1 MSVPEFAT
9 LEVCH
14 KCEVVDGVLRYP
26 PVGTSVLVVGGGPC
40 GYMTA
45 LECWRKGLDVRIV
58 EKADKV
64 TVVGDSFLV
73 GPSGLA
79 TLKCYP
85 SMLQEYHDGKIAWDN
100 FLSFRRLDGF
110 PLMPSQELEYNRN
123 DVPHHAAWPLRVKA
137 MVSRA
142 GFTNMLHKQCLRLG
156 IPITFGTNVVE
167 YTENAGAAFAITDDG
182 RTFTA
187 DIVVAADGLGTKSHK
202 AILGESV
209 RALPTGSVVFR
220 SFYRPDP
227 EKNPNLSKHLTS
239 SRPDLRLYSGR
250 DFHCL
255 VSASTDHVLLGIT
268 LPQAGTT
275 PQEQW
280 SSTVS
285 VGDLISR
292 LPDMDRWDPLMKE
305 AVRNI
310 PGNNVIE
317 WQLCFREPQTKWT
330 TTNGRIVQAGDSAH
344 AFIPT
349 SGSGVTTAL
358 EDALSLAEC
367 LRMAGGD
374 PRAGVK
380 VHELLRV
387 RRVSVLQRLGFVN
400 RGELH
405 REGGLEAT
413 VQEMDDR
420 QPMSLGKWIW
430 THNAESYATSKF
442 AEAYSHVKSGSGFTD
457 ANLPVG
463 FSWQPW
469 SMESE
474 LEMER
479 RVYL

>member
-9 LEVCH
+9 PEVCH
-14 KCEVVDGVLRYP
+14 RCEVVDGVLRYP

-45 LECWRKGLDVRIV
+45 LECWRKGLDVRVV
-58 EKADKV
+58 EKADKI
-64 TVVGDSFLV
+64 TVVGKFTLGYVNLGIAKLTEVTGDSFLV

-100 FLSFRRLDGF
+100 FLSFRRPDGA
-110 PLMPSQELEYNRN
+110 PLMPPQELEYNRN
-123 DVPHHAAWPLRVKA
+123 DVPPHAAWPLRVKA

-142 GFTNMLHKQCLRLG
+142 GFTNMLHDQCRRLG
-156 IPITFGTNVVE
+156 IPITFGANVVD
-167 YTENAGAAFAITDDG
+167 YTENGDAAFAITDDG

-187 DIVVAADGLGTKSHK
+187 DIIVAADGLGTKSHK
-202 AILGESV
+202 VIIGESV

-227 EKNPNLSKHLTS
+227 EKSPNLANHLTP

-292 LPDMDRWDPLMKE
+292 LPDMDRWDPLMRE
-305 AVRNI
+305 AVRSI

-317 WQLCFREPQTKWT
+317 WQLCFREPQAMWT
-330 TTNGRIVQAGDSAH
+330 TSNGRIIQAGDSAH

-380 VHELLRV
+380 VHELLR
-387 RRVSVLQRLGFVN
+387 
-400 RGELH
+400 
-405 REGGLEAT
+405 
-413 VQEMDDR
+413 
-420 QPMSLGKWIW
+420 
-430 THNAESYATSKF
+430 
-442 AEAYSHVKSGSGFTD
+442 
-457 ANLPVG
+457 
-463 FSWQPW
+463 
-469 SMESE
+469 
-474 LEMER
+474 
-479 RVYL
+479 